1 MATAESRS
9 NQVVAAIR
17 DILVDHLHEKIDA
30 GGMSK
35 KNYHLQ
41 GQAAGIDAAQ
51 CPAICLD
58 DRGSVLLWESIRG
71 RNADGTLAAGV
82 REDQYSI
89 NLQLWLVGRKGADMR
104 EEFNR
109 WRDGITAC
117 LGANWSAYDGAQ
129 QITVDDS
136 TPEFSTTI
144 SGATLWVGEVGITAN
159 VMSAQGATTILNST

>member
-1 MATAESRS
+1 MATKDSRS

-17 DILVDHLHEKIDA
+17 DILVDHLPEKIDA

-58 DRGSVLLWESIRG
+58 DRGSVLLWESIG
-71 RNADGTLAAGV
+71 GGC

-109 WRDGITAC
+109 WRDGIVAC